1 MLAVLAAIAFGV
13 GYVLNLVKAN
23 PPAALA
29 PGALLLLGLFFL
41 ALHLCGVGAGWSV
54 RRP

>member
-1 MLAVLAAIAFGV
+1 MLGILAAITFGIA
-13 GYVLNLVKAN
+13 YVLDLAKAN

-29 PGALLLLGLFFL
+29 PPALLLLGLFFL
-41 ALHLCGVGAGWSV
+41 ALHLIGVGTSWTV